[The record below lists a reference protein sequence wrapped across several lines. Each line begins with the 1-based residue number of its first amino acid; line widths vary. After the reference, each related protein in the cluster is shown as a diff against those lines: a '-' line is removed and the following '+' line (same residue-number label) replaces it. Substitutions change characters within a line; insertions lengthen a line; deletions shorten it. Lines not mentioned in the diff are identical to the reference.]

1 MNSQTATGHLNRFW
15 DDDFKNLDYVRKPGF
30 TQQEID
36 VWVNQGYNPSCLN
49 SFVGTMYDNSNVM
62 PDWVYGLDDKFG
74 LVNQSY
80 TFYKMET
87 LEIMPVHVDHF
98 RTYSRLNNA
107 SIDQIYRVL
116 IMLEDWKSGH
126 YLELDGVGYV
136 NWKAGD
142 WFKWK
147 SNTPHAAGNVGIEPR
162 YTLQITGLDR

>member
-1 MNSQTATGHLNRFW
+1 MNSQTLSGHISRFW
-15 DDDFKNLDYVRKPGF
+15 DDDFKNFDYVRKPGF

-36 VWVNQGYNPSCLN
+36 VWINQGYEPLRLN

-62 PDWVYGLDDKFG
+62 PEWVYELDDKFG
-74 LVNQSY
+74 LTNQSY

-87 LEIMPVHVDHF
+87 LELMPVHVDHF

-126 YLELDGVGYV
+126 YLELDGVGHM

-147 SNTPHAAGNVGIEPR
+147 GNTPHSAGNVGIEPR
-162 YTLQITGLDR
+162 YTLQITGIDR